1 MGAQLMKLDSRA
13 KSYRALVGRVAV
25 AAGAPSVSA
34 GGGFTVVDTAAGK
47 VEIVPTKPGKALI
60 SAIAIPIENTDATG
74 FSCKIM
80 GTPTGSSI
88 IVGVYQHDGTD
99 SVLVDNIGFYFDIV
113 LQD

>member
-1 MGAQLMKLDSRA
+1 
-13 KSYRALVGRVAV
+13 
-25 AAGAPSVSA
+25 
-34 GGGFTVVDTAAGK
+34 VDTAAGK
-47 VEIVPTKPGKALI
+47 VEIVPSKAGKSLI
-60 SAIAIPIENTDATG
+60 SACANPVENTDATG

-99 SVLVDNIGFYFDIV
+99 SVLVDNIGFFFSIV